1 MPFLRMLGT
10 RSVLRSGV
18 VLLTASLVL
27 ASCGTAHSA
36 SSSAHS
42 NRAAI
47 TTTFLNP
54 SSLCGSDEGDNVHQS
69 LNGDFTGCFRV
80 PALKGS
86 LDVVALQ
93 TYVSSPSRAKP
104 SPTTSIAPTPSVG
117 PLTLTSSTP
126 SVTPGETVTLT
137 GHFSS
142 HPPSPRQRQGQ
153 TYSTL
158 CWDGC
163 RSGLQEQAA
172 PLHWLSPSTFR
183 TSLVVPDTAWLVTR
197 GGVVAAHPLQSGNYH
212 VGVQCLIVQSGC
224 ALGPAEAQTTIHLK
238 AHRPTRCV
246 AGKPCETMSLSVSR
260 AAVGDVVHVTGWAPL
275 QLTINQ
281 PFSYALTVTPTHAT
295 TTYSALSFARNQKGG
310 GFNVV
315 LSPRVLHVTPGLTW
329 SSLGR
334 VPYLSSTYSGS
345 SAIAPLSGTTRV
357 AWCQPS
363 RIVITGGSSP
373 LNVPTV
379 GVPTALKGSTLH
391 IFSRPPDHPQCATVQ
406 LDPRN
411 TTSVYAGFSTAQGNS
426 IPPVYLAPL
435 YTMNA
440 GSTWHTVPT
449 PPGTSLE
456 DFSGFTTQGN
466 QVDAL
471 FRQTN
476 SSDNRHVPWGTNDGR
491 ASVEVTTNGGVSWS
505 ATTLGCPPS
514 GPCVSFGPYYWGGC
528 NMSNA
533 TQPLLLGPP
542 GVTATSGV
550 AWTTSPLVSS
560 VDSCFPQQ
568 LVVGSSR
575 ELFLLDPSS
584 QYPLQQSTNAGRTW
598 TNVALPAISAANY
611 GPDSVPTSNSL
622 LLAPDGSLFAAITTP
637 SGLAQDLFRLAP
649 SVTSWCEV
657 PQAFGTT
664 IASSGTVGPLRV
676 NGANLMWSQTVYPS
690 SGTSV
695 SSMHVVPLSRLQC

>member
-1 MPFLRMLGT
+1 YP
-10 RSVLRSGV
+10 
-18 VLLTASLVL
+18 
-27 ASCGTAHSA
+27 
-36 SSSAHS
+36 
-42 NRAAI
+42 
-47 TTTFLNP
+47 
-54 SSLCGSDEGDNVHQS
+54 
-69 LNGDFTGCFRV
+69 
-80 PALKGS
+80 
-86 LDVVALQ
+86 
-93 TYVSSPSRAKP
+93 
-104 SPTTSIAPTPSVG
+104 
-117 PLTLTSSTP
+117 
-126 SVTPGETVTLT
+126 
-137 GHFSS
+137 
-142 HPPSPRQRQGQ
+142 
-153 TYSTL
+153 
-158 CWDGC
+158 
-163 RSGLQEQAA
+163 
-172 PLHWLSPSTFR
+172 
-183 TSLVVPDTAWLVTR
+183 
-197 GGVVAAHPLQSGNYH
+197 
-212 VGVQCLIVQSGC
+212 
-224 ALGPAEAQTTIHLK
+224 
-238 AHRPTRCV
+238 
-246 AGKPCETMSLSVSR
+246 
-260 AAVGDVVHVTGWAPL
+260 
-275 QLTINQ
+275 
-281 PFSYALTVTPTHAT
+281 
-295 TTYSALSFARNQKGG
+295 ALSFARNQKGG

-315 LSPRVLHVTPGLTW
+315 LSPRVLHVTPGPTW

-334 VPYLSSTYSGS
+334 VSYVSSTYSGS

-363 RIVITGGSSP
+363 RIDVTGGSSP

-379 GVPTALKGSTLH
+379 DVPTALKGSTLH

-476 SSDNRHVPWGTNDGR
+476 SSDNRHVPWGTNAGR
-491 ASVEVTTNGGVSWS
+491 ASVEVTTNGGVSWT

-550 AWTTSPLVSS
+550 TWTTSPLVSS

-649 SVTSWCEV
+649 SARSWCQV
-657 PQAFGTT
+657 PHAFGTT
-664 IASSGTVGPLRV
+664 IATSGTVGPLQV
-676 NGANLMWSQTVYPS
+676 NGANLVWSQTIYSS

-695 SSMHVVPLSRLQC
+695 SSMHVVPLSRLRC

>member
-10 RSVLRSGV
+10 RSIVRSGV
-18 VLLTASLVL
+18 VLVTASLVL
-27 ASCGTAHSA
+27 ASCGTARSTSLSA
-36 SSSAHS
+36 NS
-42 NRAAI
+42 NLAAI

-93 TYVSSPSRAKP
+93 TYVSSPSRVKP
-104 SPTTSIAPTPSVG
+104 SPATSVAPTPSVG
-117 PLTLTSSTP
+117 PMTLTSSTP
-126 SVTPGETVTLT
+126 IATPGETVTLT

-142 HPPSPRQRQGQ
+142 HPPSALQRQGQ
-153 TYSTL
+153 TYATL

-172 PLHWLSPSTFR
+172 PLHWLSSSTFHTR
-183 TSLVVPDTAWLVTR
+183 LVVPDTAWLVTR
-197 GGVVAAHPLQSGNYH
+197 GGLVRAHPLSSGNYH

-224 ALGPAEAQTTIHLK
+224 ALGPAEAQTTIRLK
-238 AHRPTRCV
+238 APRPTRCV
-246 AGKPCETMSLSVSR
+246 ASEPCETMSLSVSR

-275 QLTINQ
+275 QLTIDQ

-295 TTYSALSFARNQKGG
+295 TTYPALSFARSQKGG

-315 LSPRVLHVTPGLTW
+315 LSPRALRVTPGPTW

-334 VPYLSSTYSGS
+334 VPYVSSTYSGS

-363 RIVITGGSSP
+363 RIVVTGGTSP

-391 IFSRPPDHPQCATVQ
+391 IFSRQPSSPQCETVQ

-435 YTMNA
+435 YTTNV

-456 DFSGFTTQGN
+456 DFSGFTIQGD

-476 SSDNRHVPWGTNDGR
+476 SSDNRHVPWGTNAGR
-491 ASVEVTTNGGVSWS
+491 VSAEVTSNGGVSWA

-514 GPCVSFGPYYWGGC
+514 GPCVSFGPYYWGNC
-528 NMSNA
+528 NMSND

-542 GVTATSGV
+542 GTTTTSGV
-550 AWTTSPLVSS
+550 EWTTSPLVSS
-560 VDSCFPQQ
+560 VNSCFPQQ

-598 TNVALPAISAANY
+598 ANVALPVISAANY
-611 GPDSVPTSNSL
+611 GPDSVPASNSL
-622 LLAPDGSLFAAITTP
+622 VLAADGSLFAAITTS
-637 SGLAQDLFRLAP
+637 SGLTQELFHLEP
-649 SVTSWCEV
+649 SVTSWCQV
-657 PQAFGTT
+657 PHAFGAT

-695 SSMHVVPLSRLQC
+695 SSMHVVPLSRLRC